1 MVKSDRSVAEVL
13 EFEVPATHVSGHRV
27 GVVVA
32 FDETGMR
39 VDYPGNPHGPL
50 DARSAVAL
58 DAAGLAAAASE
69 RRQVLLTFEDER
81 SDLPIVVGFMHAV
94 PKPATAF
101 DALVAKP
108 AAAITAA
115 AAPEETPAPAGF
127 QPLVDGKR
135 LVLEAQDEVV
145 LRCGEASITLRR
157 NGKLAIRGVFVET
170 RARMVNRIK
179 GGSVQIN

>member
-1 MVKSDRSVAEVL
+1 MVKADRSLAEVL
-13 EFEVPATHVSGHRV
+13 EFEVPATLVSGHRV

-32 FDETGMR
+32 FDETGVY

-50 DARSAVAL
+50 QARSAVLL
-58 DAAGLAAAASE
+58 DAAQLVAAASE

-81 SDLPIVVGFMHAV
+81 SDLPIVIGFMHVV
-94 PKPATAF
+94 PRPAP
-101 DALVAKP
+101 L
-108 AAAITAA
+108 AA
-115 AAPEETPAPAGF
+115 AAPGTTAATLEEAPALSGF
-127 QPLVDGKR
+127 QPVVDGNK